1 MSAPRVL
8 VVDDNV
14 VVRSG
19 LVSLL
24 EVSGI
29 EVVGEAGDG
38 RQAVSMTER
47 LEPDLVLLDVQMPLL
62 DGVAAA
68 EILSRTTRV
77 IMLTYT
83 DDPQVVQAS
92 ISKGAIGYL
101 VHGSFTADELT
112 SAIHTAVN
120 GRHPFSEAAVAALVG
135 AVRQGSGVTAPP
147 DDAEAPAAMEPGPSV
162 EPAPS
167 VEATSPGVVAT
178 AAEPAPATRQPARDT
193 ARFGLSLREI
203 DVMSLI
209 VQGRS
214 NSEIAA
220 RLFLA
225 EKTVKNHVNRIYA
238 KLGVTSRA
246 AAIAVWMG
254 TTDWEAR

>member
-1 MSAPRVL
+1 MNPPRVL

-19 LVSLL
+19 LVALL

-38 RQAVSMTER
+38 QNAVEMAER
-47 LEPDLVLLDVQMPLL
+47 LKPDLVLLDVRMPLM

-83 DDPQVVQAS
+83 DDPQVVRAA
-92 ISKGAIGYL
+92 IGKGAVGYL
-101 VHGSFTADELT
+101 VHGSFTPEELT
-112 SAIHTAVN
+112 AAVHTAVG
-120 GRHPFSEAAVAALVG
+120 GRHPLSEVAVSALVG
-135 AVRQGSGVTAPP
+135 AVRQGS
-147 DDAEAPAAMEPGPSV
+147 DEA
-162 EPAPS
+162 EPAEPANAPS
-167 VEATSPGVVAT
+167 PTSPAE
-178 AAEPAPATRQPARDT
+178 AAEPAPVPSAGPAPPPQQARHSGDGVDT
-193 ARFGLSLREI
+193 ARFGLSDREI

-214 NSEIAA
+214 NNEIAS

-254 TTDWEAR
+254 TTDWENR

>member
-1 MSAPRVL
+1 MKTPRVL

-19 LVSLL
+19 LISLL

-38 RQAVSMTER
+38 LTALEETER
-47 LEPDLVLLDVQMPLL
+47 LRPDLVFLDVQMPLMG
-62 DGVAAA
+62 GVAAV
-68 EILSRTTRV
+68 ESLSRITQV

-83 DDPQVVQAS
+83 DDPATVRAA
-92 ISKGAIGYL
+92 IGNGAVGYL
-101 VHGSFTADELT
+101 VHGTFSAEELT
-112 SAIHTAVN
+112 NAVHSAVRGSNPLSSVAV
-120 GRHPFSEAAVAALVG
+120 SALVG
-135 AVRQGSGVTAPP
+135 AFRQDSRAVDPAPDP
-147 DDAEAPAAMEPGPSV
+147 V
-162 EPAPS
+162 EPRQAAAPS
-167 VEATSPGVVAT
+167 VGE
-178 AAEPAPATRQPARDT
+178 
-193 ARFGLSLREI
+193 RFGLSARETE
-203 DVMSLI
+203 VMSLI

-214 NSEIAA
+214 NGEIAE

-246 AAIAVWMG
+246 AAIALWLG
-254 TTDWEAR
+254 TADGAGH

>member
-1 MSAPRVL
+1 VSPPRVL

-38 RQAVSMTER
+38 QTAVSMAER
-47 LEPDLVLLDVQMPLL
+47 LKPDLVLLDVQMPLL

-68 EILSRTTRV
+68 EILSRCTKV

-92 ISKGAIGYL
+92 IGNGAIGYL
-101 VHGSFTADELT
+101 VHNSFTPEQLT
-112 SAIHTAVN
+112 AAVHTAVN
-120 GRHPFSEAAVAALVG
+120 GHHPLSEAAVSALVG
-135 AVRQGSGVTAPP
+135 AVRHGSG
-147 DDAEAPAAMEPGPSV
+147 
-162 EPAPS
+162 EPAPPEP
-167 VEATSPGVVAT
+167 VQPAPPPPAP
-178 AAEPAPATRQPARDT
+178 AEPATSVNT
-193 ARFGLSLREI
+193 ERFGLSLREI
-203 DVMSLI
+203 DVMKLI

-214 NSEIAA
+214 NGEIAS

-246 AAIAVWMG
+246 AAIALWMG
-254 TTDWEAR
+254 TTDWENR